1 MSPAEFFPYPT
12 IEPIQGPPTYETLT
26 AVHLCLN
33 ANAASVDS
41 ELGGGQH
48 GLLGMTISDT
58 SYTILTNE
66 TFTPPVKPTITP
78 AIPTKATESQAIAIR
93 LNHTEK
99 LRVWREYNTT
109 QKEFKN

>member
-48 GLLGMTISDT
+48 GLLGMKISDA

-66 TFTPPVKPTITP
+66 NSTPPVNPTITP
-78 AIPTKATESQAIAIR
+78 AIPTKPIKTQAIAI
-93 LNHTEK
+93 K
-99 LRVWREYNTT
+99 RVWYKYYTN
-109 QKEFKN
+109 QKELRK